1 MNKSETMKELAIAL
15 SKAQAEMPPAEM
27 NATNPFLKNKYADL
41 GSIIKTAK
49 PILAKYGLSVS
60 QLSESVNGSIGVTTI
75 LMHSSGEW
83 IESTMV
89 LPVVDAKGLSSA
101 QAAGSIISYLRRY
114 SLSSIL
120 GMYADEDTDGNAPQP
135 AKTKSKPAGPSP
147 SLTPLP
153 TEPQPELLP
162 PSNGDVFDA
171 VVAAK
176 LSVNA
181 HAARAVLQNYCRTGY
196 DTDEKAI
203 DWVRIYRAWKDLDLT
218 TTEAAAKANL
228 GESPK

>member
-120 GMYADEDTDGNAPQP
+120 GMYADEDTDGNVPQP
-135 AKTKSKPAGPSP
+135 AKTKSKPTGPSP

-153 TEPQPELLP
+153 TEPKPEILP

-176 LSVNA
+176 LAVNA

-218 TTEAAAKANL
+218 TTEAAAKANA